1 MTELRKRLIII
12 MIYLLP
18 FIVTVISVIFQK
30 TGILAGGPGSLI
42 CFFGELAA
50 LLICGV
56 FIFLREIKMES
67 CPSLAAKTKTFCSV
81 MLYFFY
87 VPVIY
92 CRGSIFTFERVVN
105 LETFEP
111 ESLINKEPPKIPS
124 GGKPNGR

>member
-81 MLYFFY
+81 MLYFFLCPCY
-87 VPVIY
+87 LLP
-92 CRGSIFTFERVVN
+92 
-105 LETFEP
+105 
-111 ESLINKEPPKIPS
+111 
-124 GGKPNGR
+124 GKHFYF